1 VRIFD
6 WLGFRLVSIFE
17 RSRIHAEMD
26 EELRSHI
33 AHRADDLERSGL
45 ARAEAERRARIEFG
59 GREKYKE
66 EIHASM
72 GGHFMETVW
81 QDVRLSLR
89 TLGKSPGFLAASVLT
104 LALAICAN
112 AVVFSVLNAFLLRP
126 LNVAHPNSLYQLQR
140 ANEASSYQSYPDYID
155 LRDRNRSFD
164 NVMAFT
170 ADEVGLDSGQGDPS
184 EVWIEEASG
193 NYFDALGL
201 EPYLGHF
208 YHASD
213 EHGANSAPYIV
224 LSYEYWH
231 AHFNADPSVVGRE
244 VRLNRHPFTIL
255 GVAPPDFNG
264 TLLFFNPAMFV
275 PLVDHPAL
283 GTHDLTTRN
292 DRWVFDVI
300 GYLKPGLTPA
310 QAVADLNRIGQSL
323 EKAYPKD
330 ESAMAFTL
338 TRPGLYGDYLGRPV
352 KAFLAGLMLL
362 TMLILLA
369 ACANLGGLFA
379 ARAAERSREVALRL
393 ALGSTRTRILRSLLT
408 EAVLISLAGGAI
420 GLAAS
425 VALLRA
431 LTAWRPFVSW
441 PIHMAVNP
449 DVEVYI
455 VALLLALASG
465 LLFGVVPVRQVLD
478 TNPYEVMKAGS
489 GSGGSRRH
497 GVNAREILLAAQI
510 AICAVLVTSSLVA
523 VRGLVESRRA
533 PFGFDIDHTMLAQA
547 DLGMAG
553 YTGDRV
559 PPMQKRLILAMEA
572 VPGVE
577 AAALAD
583 AVPFGM
589 GLSDAMVFPDNAAD
603 LLPAHAIASSYLF
616 RVSPGYFRAAGTRL
630 LAGRDLS
637 WQDSKDAPR
646 VAVVNGE
653 FARLLF
659 GSADSAIGHLFKLK
673 DGTRIEVVGIAE
685 EGKYDNLTEEPQ
697 PAMFFPILQ
706 APTAA
711 TTLVVRTSSETGNA
725 ATLLGTAMRRA
736 LRKVDA
742 TMPVIIETRGNPLE
756 VSMFGPR
763 MATVSL
769 GVLGLMGGLLSITG
783 IFGMA
788 AYSVSKRLKELGIRM
803 AMGAR
808 RTEVLRA
815 ALGRPVKLLAVGSG
829 AGVLLGILAGRV
841 LASIV
846 YQANAHDPLVLAGVV
861 VAMALLG
868 LVATWIPAQRALSVN
883 PLVLLRED

>member
-1 VRIFD
+1 VKIFD

-45 ARAEAERRARIEFG
+45 SPAEAERRARIEFG

-170 ADEVGLDSGQGDPS
+170 ADQVGLDTGEGDPS

-255 GVAPPDFNG
+255 GVASPDFNG

-310 QAVADLNRIGQSL
+310 QAVADLNQIGQSL

-408 EAVLISLAGGAI
+408 EAVMISLAGGAV

-449 DVEVYI
+449 DAKVYV

-465 LLFGVVPVRQVLD
+465 LLFGAVPVRQVLD
-478 TNPYEVMKAGS
+478 TSPYEVVKA

-497 GVNAREILLAAQI
+497 RLNAREILLALQI
-510 AICAVLVTSSLVA
+510 AICAVLVASSLVA
-523 VRGLVESRRA
+523 VRGLVASQRA

-553 YTGDRV
+553 YTGNRV
-559 PPMQKRLILAMEA
+559 PPMQKRLIEAMEA
-572 VPGVE
+572 VPGVQ
-577 AAALAD
+577 AVALAD
-583 AVPFGM
+583 GVPFDM
-589 GLSDAMVFPDNAAD
+589 GIGGAMVFPENASD
-603 LLPAHAIASSYLF
+603 LILAHAIAEPYLF

-637 WQDSKDAPR
+637 GQDSKDTPR
-646 VAVVNGE
+646 VAVVNGV
-653 FARLLF
+653 FARRLF

-673 DGTRIEVVGIAE
+673 DGTRVEVVGIAE
-685 EGKYDNLTEEPQ
+685 DGKYDNLTEEPQ
-697 PAMFFPILQ
+697 PAMFVPILQ
-706 APTAA
+706 MPSAA
-711 TTLVVRTSSETGNA
+711 TTLVVRTGSSTGNA
-725 ATLLGTAMRRA
+725 ATLLGAAMRRA
-736 LRKVDA
+736 LRKVDP
-742 TMPVIIETRGNPLE
+742 TMPVIIETRATPLE
-756 VSMFGPR
+756 VAMFGPR

-846 YQANAHDPLVLAGVV
+846 YQANAHDPLVLTGVV

>member
-1 VRIFD
+1 MKIFD

-45 ARAEAERRARIEFG
+45 SPAEAERRARIEFG

-170 ADEVGLDSGQGDPS
+170 ADQVGLDTGEGDPS

-231 AHFNADPSVVGRE
+231 AHFNADPSAVGRE

-283 GTHDLTTRN
+283 GTHDLSTRN

-310 QAVADLNRIGQSL
+310 QAVADLNQIGQSL

-330 ESAMAFTL
+330 ESTMAFTL

-408 EAVLISLAGGAI
+408 EAVMISLAGGAV

-449 DVEVYI
+449 DAKVYV

-465 LLFGVVPVRQVLD
+465 LLFGAVPVRQVLD
-478 TNPYEVMKAGS
+478 TSPYEVVKA

-497 GVNAREILLAAQI
+497 RLNAREILLALQI
-510 AICAVLVTSSLVA
+510 AICAVLVASSLVA
-523 VRGLVESRRA
+523 VRGLVASQRA

-553 YTGDRV
+553 YTGNRV
-559 PPMQKRLILAMEA
+559 PPMQKRLIEAMEA
-572 VPGVE
+572 VPGVQ
-577 AAALAD
+577 AVALAD
-583 AVPFGM
+583 GVPFDM
-589 GLSDAMVFPDNAAD
+589 GIGGAMVFPENASD
-603 LLPAHAIASSYLF
+603 LIPAHAIAEPYLF

-637 WQDSKDAPR
+637 GQDSIDTPR
-646 VAVVNGE
+646 VAVVNGV
-653 FARLLF
+653 FARRLF

-673 DGTRIEVVGIAE
+673 DGTRVEVVGVAE
-685 EGKYDNLTEEPQ
+685 DGKYDNLTEEPQ
-697 PAMFFPILQ
+697 PAMFVPILQ
-706 APTAA
+706 MPSAA
-711 TTLVVRTSSETGNA
+711 TTLVVRTGSSTGNA
-725 ATLLGTAMRRA
+725 ATLLGAAMRRA
-736 LRKVDA
+736 LRKVDP
-742 TMPVIIETRGNPLE
+742 TMPVIIETRATPLE
-756 VSMFGPR
+756 VAMFGPR

-846 YQANAHDPLVLAGVV
+846 YQANAHDPLVLTGVV

>member
-6 WLGFRLVSIFE
+6 WLGFRLTSIFQ
-17 RSRIHAEMD
+17 RSRIHVEME

-33 AHRADDLERSGL
+33 AHCADDLERSG
-45 ARAEAERRARIEFG
+45 RARVEFG

-72 GGHFMETVW
+72 GSHFMETVW

-89 TLGKSPGFLAASVLT
+89 TLSKSPGFLAASVLT

-164 NVMAFT
+164 SVMAFS
-170 ADEVGLDSGQGDPS
+170 ADEVGLDTGEGDPS

-224 LSYEYWH
+224 VSYEYWH
-231 AHFNADPSVVGRE
+231 AHFHDDPSIVGRQ

-283 GTHDLTTRN
+283 GTNDLTTRS

-300 GYLKPGLTPA
+300 GYLKPGVTPV

-323 EKAYPKD
+323 QKAYPKD
-330 ESAMAFTL
+330 ESAMAFAL

-369 ACANLGGLFA
+369 ACANLGCLFA

-408 EAVLISLAGGAI
+408 EAVLISLAGGAV

-449 DVEVYI
+449 DADVYI
-455 VALLLALASG
+455 MALLLALASG
-465 LLFGVVPVRQVLD
+465 LLFGAVPVRQVLD
-478 TNPYEVMKAGS
+478 TRPYEVVKAAS
-489 GSGGSRRH
+489 GPGRRH
-497 GVNAREILLAAQI
+497 RFNAREILLAVQI

-523 VRGLVESRRA
+523 VRGLVESRHA

-559 PPMQKRLILAMEA
+559 PPMQKRLIQAMQS
-572 VPGVE
+572 VPGVQ
-577 AAALAD
+577 AVALAD
-583 AVPFGM
+583 GVPFEM
-589 GLSDAMVFPDNAAD
+589 GIGGAMVFPENASD
-603 LLPAHAIASSYLF
+603 LLPAHAIAEPYLF

-630 LAGRDLS
+630 IAGRDLS
-637 WQDSKDAPR
+637 WQDSKDTPR

-653 FARLLF
+653 FARRLF
-659 GSADSAIGHLFKLK
+659 GSADSAIGHLFKLR

-685 EGKYDNLTEEPQ
+685 DGKYYNLTEDPQ
-697 PAMFFPILQ
+697 PAMFIPILQ

-711 TTLVVRTSSETGNA
+711 TTLVVRTGSATGNA
-725 ATLLGTAMRRA
+725 ATLLGTAMRTA
-736 LRKVDA
+736 VRKVDP

-756 VSMFGPR
+756 VQLFGPR

-788 AYSVSKRLKELGIRM
+788 AYSVSKRLKELGIRI
-803 AMGAR
+803 ALGAR
-808 RTEVLRA
+808 RTEVLRS
-815 ALGRPVKLLAVGSG
+815 ALGRPVKLLIVGSG

-846 YQANAHDPLVLAGVV
+846 YQANAHDPLVLTGVV
-861 VAMALLG
+861 VAMAFLG

>member
-1 VRIFD
+1 MRIFD
-6 WLGFRLVSIFE
+6 WLRFRWASVFE
-17 RSRIHAEMD
+17 RSQLRAEME

-33 AHRADDLERSGL
+33 AHRADDLQRDGL
-45 ARAEAERRARIEFG
+45 PRAEAERRARIEFG

-66 EIHASM
+66 QIHAAQGS
-72 GGHFMETVW
+72 HFIETVW
-81 QDVRLSLR
+81 QDVRVSVR
-89 TLGKSPGFLAASVLT
+89 TLRKSPGFLAASVLT

-126 LNVAHPNSLYQLQR
+126 LNVVHPNSLYQLQH
-140 ANEASSYQSYPDYID
+140 ADEASSYQSYPDYVD

-170 ADEVGLDSGQGDPS
+170 ADEVGLDTGEGDPS

-193 NYFDALGL
+193 NYFDALGIQ
-201 EPYLGHF
+201 PFLGHF
-208 YHASD
+208 YHTAD

-231 AHFNADPSVVGRE
+231 THFNDDRAVVGRV

-255 GVAPPDFNG
+255 GVAPEDFNG
-264 TLLFFNPAMFV
+264 TLMFFNPAMFV
-275 PLVDHPAL
+275 PLVEHPAL
-283 GTHDLTTRN
+283 GNNDLTTRG

-300 GYLKPGLTPA
+300 GYLKPGVSQL
-310 QAVADLNRIGQSL
+310 QAEADLNLIGKSL

-330 ESAMAFTL
+330 ESKMAFKL

-352 KAFLAGLMLL
+352 KAFMAGLMLL

-408 EAVLISLAGGAI
+408 EALLISLAGGAL

-431 LTAWRPFVSW
+431 MTAWRPFVSW
-441 PIHMAVNP
+441 PIHLAVNP
-449 DVEVYI
+449 DANVYV

-465 LLFGVVPVRQVLD
+465 LLFGAVPVRQVLH
-478 TNPYEVMKAGS
+478 TNPYEIVKAGS
-489 GSGGSRRH
+489 GGSARRRL
-497 GVNAREILLAAQI
+497 NAREILLAAQI

-523 VRGLVESRRA
+523 VRGMVLSRRA
-533 PFGFDIDHTMLAQA
+533 LFGFDLDHTMLAEV
-547 DLGMAG
+547 DLSMAG
-553 YTGDRV
+553 YAGDRI
-559 PPMQKRLILAMEA
+559 PPMQKRLIAAMQG

-583 AVPFGM
+583 ALPFGM
-589 GLSDAMVFPDNAAD
+589 GIGDAIVFPDNAPD
-603 LLPAHAIASSYLF
+603 LLPAHAAADPFLF
-616 RVSPGYFRAAGTRL
+616 HVSPEYFHAAGTRIV
-630 LAGRDLS
+630 AGREFS
-637 WQDSKDAPR
+637 WQDDKDAPR

-653 FARLLF
+653 FARRLF
-659 GSADSAIGHLFKLK
+659 GSANNAVGHLFKLK
-673 DGTRIEVVGIAE
+673 DGARIEVVGIAE
-685 EGKYDNLTEEPQ
+685 DGKYDSLTEEPQ
-697 PAMFFPILQ
+697 PALFIPVLQ
-706 APTAA
+706 APNA
-711 TTLVVRTSSETGNA
+711 TTVLVVRAAPGIGNA
-725 ATLLGTAMRRA
+725 SQVLGPAMRQA

-742 TMPVIIETRGNPLE
+742 AMPVIIETRANPLE
-756 VSMFGPR
+756 VAMFGPR
-763 MATVSL
+763 MATISL

-803 AMGAR
+803 ALGAQR
-808 RTEVLRA
+808 REVLRA
-815 ALGRPVKLLAVGSG
+815 ALGRPVKLLAVGST
-829 AGVLLGILAGRV
+829 AGVLLGILSGKV
-841 LASIV
+841 LAYIV
-846 YQANAHDPLVLAGVV
+846 YQANAHDPLVLTGVV
-861 VAMALLG
+861 LAMAMLG
-868 LVATWIPAQRALSVN
+868 LLATWIPAQRALSVN
-883 PLVLLRED
+883 PLILLREE

>member
-6 WLGFRLVSIFE
+6 WLGFRLTSIFQ
-17 RSRIHAEMD
+17 RSRIHVEME
-26 EELRSHI
+26 EELGSHI

-45 ARAEAERRARIEFG
+45 ARTEAERRARVEFG
-59 GREKYKE
+59 AREKYKE

-72 GGHFMETVW
+72 GSHVMETVW

-89 TLGKSPGFLAASVLT
+89 TLRKSPGFLAASVLT

-112 AVVFSVLNAFLLRP
+112 AVVFSVLNAFLVRP
-126 LNVAHPNSLYQLQR
+126 LNVAHANSLYQLQR

-170 ADEVGLDSGQGDPS
+170 ADEVGLDTGEGDPS

-231 AHFNADPSVVGRE
+231 AHFHDDPSIVGRE

-283 GTHDLTTRN
+283 GTNDLTTRS

-300 GYLKPGLTPA
+300 GYLKPGVTPV
-310 QAVADLNRIGQSL
+310 QAVADLNRIGQL
-323 EKAYPKD
+323 LQNAYPKD
-330 ESAMAFTL
+330 ESAMAFAL

-369 ACANLGGLFA
+369 ACANLGCLFA

-408 EAVLISLAGGAI
+408 EAVLISLAGGAV

-449 DVEVYI
+449 DADVY
-455 VALLLALASG
+455 VMALLLALASG
-465 LLFGVVPVRQVLD
+465 LLFGAVPVRQVLD
-478 TNPYEVMKAGS
+478 THPYEVVKAVS
-489 GSGGSRRH
+489 GPSRRH
-497 GVNAREILLAAQI
+497 RLNAREIMLAVQI

-533 PFGFDIDHTMLAQA
+533 PFGFDIDHTMLAEA

-559 PPMQKRLILAMEA
+559 PPMQKRLIQAMQS
-572 VPGVE
+572 VPGVQ
-577 AAALAD
+577 AAALSD
-583 AVPFGM
+583 GVPLGM
-589 GLSDAMVFPDNAAD
+589 GIGGAMVFPENASD
-603 LLPAHAIASSYLF
+603 LLPAHAIAKPYLF

-637 WQDSKDAPR
+637 WQDSKDTPR
-646 VAVVNGE
+646 VGVVNGE
-653 FARLLF
+653 FARRLF
-659 GSADSAIGHLFKLK
+659 GSADSAIGHLFKLR

-685 EGKYDNLTEEPQ
+685 DGKYNSLTEEPQ
-697 PAMFFPILQ
+697 PAMFIPILQ

-711 TTLVVRTSSETGNA
+711 TTLVVRTGSGTDNA
-725 ATLLGTAMRRA
+725 ATLLGTAMRSA
-736 LRKVDA
+736 VRKVDP

-756 VSMFGPR
+756 MQLFGPR

-788 AYSVSKRLKELGIRM
+788 AYSVSKRLKELGIRI
-803 AMGAR
+803 ALGAR
-808 RTEVLRA
+808 RTEVLRS
-815 ALGRPVKLLAVGSG
+815 ALGRPVKLLIVGSG

-846 YQANAHDPLVLAGVV
+846 YQANAHDPVVLTGVV

-868 LVATWIPAQRALSVN
+868 LVATWIPAQRALRVN

>member
-1 VRIFD
+1 VKIFD

-45 ARAEAERRARIEFG
+45 SPAEAERRARIEFG

-170 ADEVGLDSGQGDPS
+170 ADQVGLDTGEGDPS

-231 AHFNADPSVVGRE
+231 AHFNADPSAVGRE

-283 GTHDLTTRN
+283 GTHDLSTRN

-310 QAVADLNRIGQSL
+310 QAVADLNQIGQSL

-330 ESAMAFTL
+330 ESTMAFTL

-408 EAVLISLAGGAI
+408 EAVMISLAGGAV

-449 DVEVYI
+449 DAKVYV

-465 LLFGVVPVRQVLD
+465 LLFGAVPVRQVLD
-478 TNPYEVMKAGS
+478 TSPYEVVKA

-497 GVNAREILLAAQI
+497 RLNAREILLALQI
-510 AICAVLVTSSLVA
+510 AICAVLVASSLVA
-523 VRGLVESRRA
+523 VRGLVASQRA

-559 PPMQKRLILAMEA
+559 PPMQKRLIEAMEA
-572 VPGVE
+572 VPGVQ
-577 AAALAD
+577 AVALAD
-583 AVPFGM
+583 GVPFDM
-589 GLSDAMVFPDNAAD
+589 GIGGAMVFPENASD
-603 LLPAHAIASSYLF
+603 LIPAHAIAEPYLF

-637 WQDSKDAPR
+637 GQDSKDTPR
-646 VAVVNGE
+646 VAVVNGV
-653 FARLLF
+653 FARRLF

-673 DGTRIEVVGIAE
+673 DGTRVEVVGVAE
-685 EGKYDNLTEEPQ
+685 DGKYDNLTEEPQ
-697 PAMFFPILQ
+697 PAMFVPILQ
-706 APTAA
+706 MPSAA
-711 TTLVVRTSSETGNA
+711 TTLVVRTGSSTGNA
-725 ATLLGTAMRRA
+725 ATLLGAAMRRA
-736 LRKVDA
+736 LRKVDP
-742 TMPVIIETRGNPLE
+742 TMPVIIETRATPLE
-756 VSMFGPR
+756 VAMFGPR

-846 YQANAHDPLVLAGVV
+846 YQANAHDPLVLTGVV

>member
-6 WLGFRLVSIFE
+6 WLGFRLSSISH
-17 RSRIHAEMD
+17 RSRIHVEME

-45 ARAEAERRARIEFG
+45 ARAEAERRARVEFG
-59 GREKYKE
+59 GKEKYKE
-66 EIHASM
+66 EIHAST
-72 GGHFMETVW
+72 GSHFIETVW

-89 TLGKSPGFLAASVLT
+89 TLSKSPGFLAASVLT

-126 LNVAHPNSLYQLQR
+126 LNVAHANSLYQLQH
-140 ANEASSYQSYPDYID
+140 ANETSSYESYPDYID

-164 NVMAFT
+164 NVMAFN
-170 ADEVGLDSGQGDPS
+170 ADEVGLDTGEGDPS

-231 AHFNADPSVVGRE
+231 AHFHDDPSIVGRE

-283 GTHDLTTRN
+283 GTNDLTTRS

-300 GYLKPGLTPA
+300 GYLKPGVTPA

-323 EKAYPKD
+323 QKAYPKD
-330 ESAMAFTL
+330 ESAMAFAL

-369 ACANLGGLFA
+369 ACANLGCLFA

-393 ALGSTRTRILRSLLT
+393 ALGSTRARILRSLLT
-408 EAVLISLAGGAI
+408 EALLISLAGGAV

-449 DVEVYI
+449 DADVYFM
-455 VALLLALASG
+455 ALLLALASG
-465 LLFGVVPVRQVLD
+465 LLFGAVPVRQVLD
-478 TNPYEVMKAGS
+478 TRPYEVVKAGA
-489 GSGGSRRH
+489 GLSRRH
-497 GVNAREILLAAQI
+497 RLNAREILLAVQI

-559 PPMQKRLILAMEA
+559 PPMQKRLIQAMQS
-572 VPGVE
+572 VPGVQ

-583 AVPFGM
+583 GVPFGM
-589 GLSDAMVFPDNAAD
+589 GNGGAMVFPENASD
-603 LLPAHAIASSYLF
+603 LLPAHAIAEPYLY

-637 WQDSKDAPR
+637 WQDSKDTPH

-653 FARLLF
+653 FARRLF
-659 GSADSAIGHLFKLK
+659 GSTDSAIGHLFKLR

-685 EGKYDNLTEEPQ
+685 DGKYDNLTEEPQ
-697 PAMFFPILQ
+697 PAMFIPILQ

-711 TTLVVRTSSETGNA
+711 TTLVVRTGSATGNA
-725 ATLLGTAMRRA
+725 ATLLGAAMRTA
-736 LRKVDA
+736 VRKVDP

-756 VSMFGPR
+756 VPLFGSR

-788 AYSVSKRLKELGIRM
+788 AYSVNKRLKELGIRI
-803 AMGAR
+803 ALGAR
-808 RTEVLRA
+808 RTELLRS
-815 ALGRPVKLLAVGSG
+815 ALGRPVKLLIVGSG

-846 YQANAHDPLVLAGVV
+846 YQANAHDPLVLTGVV

>member
-1 VRIFD
+1 
-6 WLGFRLVSIFE
+6 
-17 RSRIHAEMD
+17 
-26 EELRSHI
+26 
-33 AHRADDLERSGL
+33 
-45 ARAEAERRARIEFG
+45 
-59 GREKYKE
+59 
-66 EIHASM
+66 
-72 GGHFMETVW
+72 
-81 QDVRLSLR
+81 
-89 TLGKSPGFLAASVLT
+89 
-104 LALAICAN
+104 
-112 AVVFSVLNAFLLRP
+112 
-126 LNVAHPNSLYQLQR
+126 
-140 ANEASSYQSYPDYID
+140 
-155 LRDRNRSFD
+155 
-164 NVMAFT
+164 
-170 ADEVGLDSGQGDPS
+170 
-184 EVWIEEASG
+184 
-193 NYFDALGL
+193 
-201 EPYLGHF
+201 
-208 YHASD
+208 
-213 EHGANSAPYIV
+213 
-224 LSYEYWH
+224 
-231 AHFNADPSVVGRE
+231 
-244 VRLNRHPFTIL
+244 
-255 GVAPPDFNG
+255 
-264 TLLFFNPAMFV
+264 
-275 PLVDHPAL
+275 
-283 GTHDLTTRN
+283 
-292 DRWVFDVI
+292 
-300 GYLKPGLTPA
+300 
-310 QAVADLNRIGQSL
+310 
-323 EKAYPKD
+323 
-330 ESAMAFTL
+330 MAFTL

-408 EAVLISLAGGAI
+408 EAVMISLAGGAV

-449 DVEVYI
+449 DAKVYV

-465 LLFGVVPVRQVLD
+465 LLFGAVPVRQVLD
-478 TNPYEVMKAGS
+478 TSPYEVVKA

-497 GVNAREILLAAQI
+497 RLNAREILLALQI
-510 AICAVLVTSSLVA
+510 AICAVLVASSLVA
-523 VRGLVESRRA
+523 VRGLVASQRA

-559 PPMQKRLILAMEA
+559 PPMQKRLIEAMEA
-572 VPGVE
+572 VPGVQ
-577 AAALAD
+577 AVALAD
-583 AVPFGM
+583 GVPFDM
-589 GLSDAMVFPDNAAD
+589 GIGGAMVFPENASD
-603 LLPAHAIASSYLF
+603 LIPAHAIAEPYLF

-637 WQDSKDAPR
+637 GQDSKDTPR
-646 VAVVNGE
+646 VAVVNGV
-653 FARLLF
+653 FARRLF

-673 DGTRIEVVGIAE
+673 DGTRVEVVGIAE
-685 EGKYDNLTEEPQ
+685 DGKYDNLTEEPQ
-697 PAMFFPILQ
+697 PAMFVPILQ
-706 APTAA
+706 MPSAA
-711 TTLVVRTSSETGNA
+711 TTLVVRTGSSTGNA
-725 ATLLGTAMRRA
+725 ATLLGAAMRRA
-736 LRKVDA
+736 LRKVDP
-742 TMPVIIETRGNPLE
+742 TMPVIIETRATPLE
-756 VSMFGPR
+756 GTMFGPR

-846 YQANAHDPLVLAGVV
+846 YQANAHDPLVLTGVV

>member
-1 VRIFD
+1 MKIFD

-45 ARAEAERRARIEFG
+45 SPAEAERRARIEFG

-72 GGHFMETVW
+72 GGHFVETVW

-170 ADEVGLDSGQGDPS
+170 ADQVGLDTGEGDPS

-310 QAVADLNRIGQSL
+310 QAVADLNQIGQSL

-330 ESAMAFTL
+330 ESTMAFTL

-408 EAVLISLAGGAI
+408 EAVMISLAGGAV

-449 DVEVYI
+449 DAKVYV

-465 LLFGVVPVRQVLD
+465 LLFGAVPVRQVLD
-478 TNPYEVMKAGS
+478 TSPYEVVKA

-497 GVNAREILLAAQI
+497 RLNAREILLALQI
-510 AICAVLVTSSLVA
+510 AICAVLVASSLVA
-523 VRGLVESRRA
+523 VRGLVASQRA

-559 PPMQKRLILAMEA
+559 PPMQKRLIEAMEA
-572 VPGVE
+572 VPGVQ
-577 AAALAD
+577 AVALAD
-583 AVPFGM
+583 GVPFDM
-589 GLSDAMVFPDNAAD
+589 GIGGAMVFPENASD
-603 LLPAHAIASSYLF
+603 LIPAHAIAEPYLF

-637 WQDSKDAPR
+637 GQDSKDTPR
-646 VAVVNGE
+646 VAVVNGV
-653 FARLLF
+653 FARRLF

-673 DGTRIEVVGIAE
+673 DGTRVEVVGVAE
-685 EGKYDNLTEEPQ
+685 DGKYDNLTEEPQ
-697 PAMFFPILQ
+697 PAMFVPILQ
-706 APTAA
+706 MPSAA
-711 TTLVVRTSSETGNA
+711 TTLVVRTGSSTGNA
-725 ATLLGTAMRRA
+725 ATLLGAAMRRA
-736 LRKVDA
+736 LRKVDP
-742 TMPVIIETRGNPLE
+742 TMPVIIETRATPLE
-756 VSMFGPR
+756 VAMFGPR

-846 YQANAHDPLVLAGVV
+846 YQANAHDPLVLTGVV